1 MPSDTWKVPAGPD
14 AFPTLRRKLTPR
26 ELEVLGLTAR
36 GMTSKQIAVHLG
48 ISPRTAD
55 VHRTHLI
62 RKLGFR
68 NRVEAVR
75 YALSAGILTLS
86 PSELRLPHAELTI
99 A

>member
-1 MPSDTWKVPAGPD
+1 MTTAAWRFTPTPE
-14 AFPTLRRKLTPR
+14 AFPTLQRKLTPR
-26 ELEVLGLTAR
+26 ELEVLGLTAK
-36 GMTSKQIAVHLG
+36 GMTSKEIDVHLG

-75 YALSAGILTLS
+75 YALSAGILTVQ
-86 PSELRLPHAELTI
+86 PSEVRIL
-99 A
+99 

>member
-1 MPSDTWKVPAGPD
+1 MASDTWRVSSGPE
-14 AFPTLRRKLTPR
+14 AIPTLRRKLTPR

-36 GMTSKQIAVHLG
+36 GMTSKQIGVHLG

-75 YALSAGILTLS
+75 YALSAGILSL
-86 PSELRLPHAELTI
+86 PQSELAAQHAEMST